1 MSTTDITTRD
11 QRAALEPVSEGFV
24 ATYPALDADVDIAA
38 LLAETMGPGGDL
50 NLGNLTKVK
59 VPASEIKS
67 FMVPDDDGEVTPAKS
82 IKGIPVALIS
92 RRSYW
97 EADDVTGTPPDCRS
111 NDLET
116 GIGALGEGSDRNPS
130 GKCADCPMSARG
142 SAGKGT
148 QASKC
153 KEQRVLF
160 LLTGDLLPIMV
171 VIPPGSLPNFKN
183 FGALLFKKNIR
194 GIRRPDDSIS
204 SAWLRLEVELGLEQ
218 ATNPKGQDYNK
229 VTFKIARRLETE
241 EVERV
246 SEYGR
251 WVDGLVAAQE
261 DAITMALV
269 DQEPSAADVPFDP
282 DGMPVDEVD
291 LTATTRAAGSRGR

>member
-1 MSTTDITTRD
+1 MSTEITTRE
-11 QRAALEPVSEGFV
+11 QRGTELATLSPGFV
-24 ATYPALDADVDIAA
+24 ATYPALDDEVDIAA

-50 NLGNLTKVK
+50 NLGNLTRVK

-67 FMVPDDDGEVTPAKS
+67 FMVPDDDGEVTPAKT

-97 EADDVTGTPPDCRS
+97 AAEDVTGTPPDCRS

-116 GIGALGEGSDRNPS
+116 GIGALGEGSERNPS
-130 GKCADCPMSARG
+130 GKCADCPMATRG

-153 KEQRVLF
+153 KEQRVIF

-171 VIPPGSLPNFKN
+171 VVPPGSLPNFKN
-183 FGALLFKKNIR
+183 FAAFLFKKNIR
-194 GIRRPDDSIS
+194 GIRRPDDSTS
-204 SAWLRLEVELGLEQ
+204 SAWLRLEVEFGLEQ

-229 VTFKIARRLETE
+229 ITFRIVRRLEPAET
-241 EVERV
+241 ERV
-246 SEYGR
+246 SAYGQ
-251 WVDGLVAAQE
+251 WVDGLITAQE

-269 DQEPSAADVPFDP
+269 DEDPSAADVPFDP

-291 LTATTRAAGSRGR
+291 LGATTARAGSRAR